1 MSDIAKQKE
10 TKKFYIV
17 MAISL
22 AIMIGF
28 GFIPPFTEPITSVG
42 MRILGI
48 FIGMIFGWIFGY
60 NGITAVMAL
69 VVCGL
74 FFPGQTADTLFGT
87 AFGAQPLM
95 IVFWALIFVYGLN
108 KCGILGWVSAKILSW
123 EMGFKISMASGNG
136 HVALYNHVCSDLLSA
151 ICDDADYV

>member
-74 FFPGQTADTLFGT
+74 FFPGQTADTLF
-87 AFGAQPLM
+87 
-95 IVFWALIFVYGLN
+95 
-108 KCGILGWVSAKILSW
+108 
-123 EMGFKISMASGNG
+123 
-136 HVALYNHVCSDLLSA
+136 
-151 ICDDADYV
+151 